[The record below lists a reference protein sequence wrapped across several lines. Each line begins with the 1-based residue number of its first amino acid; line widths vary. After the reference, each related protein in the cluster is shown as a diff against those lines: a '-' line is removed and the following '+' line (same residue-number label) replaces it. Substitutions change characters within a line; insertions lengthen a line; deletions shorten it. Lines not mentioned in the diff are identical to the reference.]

1 MRLVHGIDPEDDGV
15 YFLSDIDWEEV
26 DRVIARKRE
35 ESFDFLRKALER

>member
-26 DRVIARKRE
+26 DRIIARKRE
-35 ESFDFLRKALER
+35 ESLTFLRESLEK